1 MQNVKALSNQIAGIG
16 QEGVDPVVALKQ
28 QELQL
33 KQQEAQAEAMD
44 DRAKLDLERQKVA
57 ERSRQFN
64 ERINSQQNIARER
77 IQATNERERIKQM
90 GKK

>member
-1 MQNVKALSNQIAGIG
+1 
-16 QEGVDPVVALKQ
+16 
-28 QELQL
+28 
-33 KQQEAQAEAMD
+33 MD